1 MLTEQFVNL
10 CCTILLSENAKFNDA
25 LVNDIASILV
35 SYDNDD
41 VALQFRKK
49 LSLAKSILKLKQ
61 ERKSPEQIVDS
72 IVSAGHFD
80 ELNSFLDA
88 LSKRTIPP
96 EKTDAAI
103 NQVCEKKQLVQL
115 QSDLPNVEE
124 FITKFNTNAFTDTSE
139 TLDYWNNLVTQL
151 HSSVLEEKRKEARSS
166 IKELDLLSDDYSH
179 VLNQIEI
186 SYSGKNSIS
195 TGYAELDGYL
205 NGGHEPTRLYIYGGC
220 SGDGKSVLLNNFVRN
235 SVECNKDQTGPMSM
249 YIYFTME
256 NLIDESL
263 VRLYCS
269 IEDMDVKDFVRD
281 YQGHKINMQQ
291 KMRDW
296 QMSHNAMVITS
307 YFAPTLTSVSDL
319 VSYCDI
325 LTAKYEGKAVLKG
338 VYVDYLDLLK
348 AGQVFDLHRLE
359 MGQITIDMKV
369 AAVMQGVPWVTVTQL
384 NRGGYDQKENASLV
398 NMSES
403 IKKVEHADFVG
414 IIKNMQQELDP
425 NQDVRYEVAESDYRI
440 TICKN
445 RSGPKNKIVNLK
457 SNFSHFRI
465 DDNSRSTTI
474 LMPTSDQIEA
484 SFM

>member
-10 CCTILLSENAKFNDA
+10 CCTILLSENSKFNDA
-25 LVNDIASILV
+25 IVNDINAILIN
-35 SYDNDD
+35 YNDDD

-49 LSLAKSILKLKQ
+49 LVLAKSILRLKL
-61 ERKSPEQIVDS
+61 ERKNSNQIIDS
-72 IVSAGHFD
+72 IIAAKHFEELTPFINGLSQRSIPD
-80 ELNSFLDA
+80 E
-88 LSKRTIPP
+88 KI
-96 EKTDAAI
+96 DAAI
-103 NQVCEKKQLVQL
+103 NQVCEKKQLSQL
-115 QSDLPNVEE
+115 QKDLPNIEE
-124 FITKFNTNAFTDTSE
+124 FISKFNTNGFTDTSE
-139 TLDYWNNLVTQL
+139 TLNYWHTLVAQL

-166 IKELDLLSDDYSH
+166 IKELDLFSDDYDH

-195 TGYAELDGYL
+195 TGYSELDRYL

-235 SVECNKDQTGPMSM
+235 SVECNKDQTGLMSM
-249 YIYFTME
+249 FVYFTME

-269 IEDMDVKDFVRD
+269 IEDKDVKQFVKEYD
-281 YQGHKINMQQ
+281 YERLHMQR
-291 KMRDW
+291 KMKEW
-296 QMSHNAMVITS
+296 QMSHNAMICTS

-325 LTAKYEGKAVLKG
+325 LKERYKGKAVLKG
-338 VYVDYLDLLK
+338 VYVDYLDLLR

-359 MGQITIDMKV
+359 MGQVTIDMKV

-384 NRGGYDQKENASLV
+384 NRGAYDPKENVSLA

-403 IKKVEHADFVG
+403 IKKVEHSDFVG
-414 IIKNMQQELDP
+414 IIKNLQQEVDP
-425 NQDVRYEVAESDYRI
+425 DQDVRYEVANGDFRI
-440 TICKN
+440 IIGKN
-445 RSGPKNKIVNLK
+445 RSGPKNKIINLK

-474 LMPTSDQIEA
+474 LMPMPDQIEG
-484 SFM
+484 SIL